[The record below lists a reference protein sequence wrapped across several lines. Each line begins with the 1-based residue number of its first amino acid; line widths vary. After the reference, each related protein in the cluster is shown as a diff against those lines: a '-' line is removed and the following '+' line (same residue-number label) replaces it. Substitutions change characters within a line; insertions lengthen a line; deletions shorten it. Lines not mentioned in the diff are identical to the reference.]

1 MKLNLET
8 LEIKKEGGFKM
19 QDILELKAKIRKFL
33 DKKDIEVQLQ
43 YFILKEIMDDIEE
56 ETVAVYNDDNE
67 DLDEFDDDGYDT
79 EDAEED
85 ADQEYKAEDH
95 QEEDQEEDPEIIEE
109 DSEEDK
115 DEPVKE
121 IKVVQELKE
130 GNTITVKKKPVVKP
144 ILLKKPK
151 QKLPGMKELGDGEF

>member
-1 MKLNLET
+1 
-8 LEIKKEGGFKM
+8 M